1 MEVYILGTKY
11 TIVDIPDNDEYDGIC
26 DTSIKQ
32 IKIAEFKD
40 DGSWR
45 SKGNLDYA
53 RKKTLRHEIVH
64 AFLYESGMDTDSLQ
78 DGYFVG
84 VGDEGTLA
92 EQLDGLIE
100 LGRGERVR
108 RQVFRCGL
116 PDVGD
121 SGGVQRTA
129 KHRGGEWRHRGGLDL
144 SVKLLVVG
152 QEPLVVATVARLRS
166 AVDGDHQ
173 AGADIGAA
181 ADATGYLDV
190 LSGGLGLSNDG
201 HQAEAVDVDTDL
213 DDV

>member
-78 DGYFVG
+78 D
-84 VGDEGTLA
+84 DEQIVDWFA
-92 EQLDGLIE
+92 IQS
-100 LGRGERVR
+100 
-108 RQVFRCGL
+108 
-116 PDVGD
+116 P
-121 SGGVQRTA
+121 
-129 KHRGGEWRHRGGLDL
+129 
-144 SVKLLVVG
+144 KLL
-152 QEPLVVATVARLRS
+152 EAF
-166 AVDGDHQ
+166 
-173 AGADIGAA
+173 I
-181 ADATGYLDV
+181 DA
-190 LSGGLGLSNDG
+190 N
-201 HQAEAVDVDTDL
+201 AI
-213 DDV
+213 